1 MNHSYACEDTGNQNI
16 ISKQTVASY
25 VYGEITVYTSKMRIN
40 QKFKYLLNY
49 SIIAILS
56 QTEMT
61 IASAATANKQVSLE
75 NFCLQTMER

>member
-1 MNHSYACEDTGNQNI
+1 MNHSYYCEEIGNPNL

-25 VYGEITVYTSKMRIN
+25 VYGEITVYTSNMRIN

-49 SIIAILS
+49 SIITTLS

-61 IASAATANKQVSLE
+61 IASGAAANKQVSLE